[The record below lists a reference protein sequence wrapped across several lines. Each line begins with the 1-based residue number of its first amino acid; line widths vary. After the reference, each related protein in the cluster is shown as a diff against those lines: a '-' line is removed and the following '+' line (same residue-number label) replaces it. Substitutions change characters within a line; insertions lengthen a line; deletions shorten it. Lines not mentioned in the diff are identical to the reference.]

1 MTNDAD
7 HPVVLYDGVCGL
19 CNRTVQF
26 ILRRDKRGVF
36 RFAALQGP
44 TGETLLRAHGRDARN
59 LQTVYVVLDRGQ
71 PTERL
76 LARSA
81 AAQEI
86 ARRLG
91 GIYRL
96 ALIFNVLPRRWRD
109 ALYDFVARRRYRWF
123 GKYDSCPLP
132 QPGDRERFLE

>member
-1 MTNDAD
+1 MNESP

-19 CNRTVQF
+19 CNRTVRF
-26 ILRRDKRGVF
+26 LLRHDKRGVF

-44 TGETLLRAHGRDARN
+44 TGAALLRAHGHDPRE
-59 LQTVYVVLDRGQ
+59 LQTVYLVLDRGLAS
-71 PTERL
+71 ERL
-76 LARSA
+76 LSRSA

-91 GIYRL
+91 GVYRL
-96 ALIFNVLPRRWRD
+96 AVVFNVLPRRWRD

-123 GKYDSCPLP
+123 GKYDTCPLP
-132 QPGDRERFLE
+132 QPGDRERFLD